1 MDRTEVIE
9 RLEPLRQR
17 RPIAIEHTPRT
28 RVVLDGER
36 AAIRR
41 GSGTPLAF
49 SEAGRARLHAF
60 IGVTPRTMERL
71 SVATRQTVAN
81 ELLARQ
87 GRYVLFQ
94 ADGEVVDITPPG
106 ALVPVEPERLTR
118 AIERVIPEPDYSRL
132 LVDGN
137 TASLELVGR
146 DLRHEHPVR
155 VGDVVRSGVRLRFS
169 PIGTIMPQV
178 TAFFLRL
185 ACTNGALSGAEGGGF
200 EWSGEGSSG
209 LYDWFRNS
217 IRQVVREAGR
227 GVEEYRRMAETAIA
241 PEARAHVLE
250 GLIRQ
255 AGLTGTNAATVR
267 ARALE
272 APPET
277 EWEAFNLLTWA
288 TSHVLEDPCQVARAQ
303 LAAARWA
310 GEMQHRTVCPACGAT
325 H

>member
-1 MDRTEVIE
+1 
-9 RLEPLRQR
+9 
-17 RPIAIEHTPRT
+17 
-28 RVVLDGER
+28 
-36 AAIRR
+36 
-41 GSGTPLAF
+41 
-49 SEAGRARLHAF
+49 
-60 IGVTPRTMERL
+60 MERL
-71 SVATRQTVAN
+71 SVATRQTGAN

-288 TSHVLEDPCQVARAQ
+288 TSHLLEDALSEHRSAPDTELGAILEADAWARAY
-303 LAAARWA
+303 AEDWVRAK
-310 GEMQHRTVCPACGAT
+310 V
-325 H
+325 